1 MPYAARNP
9 NKPTFLKQE
18 RRHSPRGTPMPTD
31 HNRMNKVR
39 RVIKDRI
46 AILELKCK
54 DGNASKD
61 EQKELAKLKRKLD

>member
-1 MPYAARNP
+1 
-9 NKPTFLKQE
+9 
-18 RRHSPRGTPMPTD
+18 MPTD